1 MVTRGSTILS
11 PIRDI
16 QISAPNFNYEILSED
31 FGPFSEPA
39 ERSLEHQRK
48 ASEIFAYDGPDI
60 IRIGSRAHGTRIM
73 LSQLRP
79 PPYNYSPC
87 CNGHPYMLCFY
98 NMIQRDT
105 TDLVFKA
112 LAAPTRRELLDLLKD
127 RPKTT
132 GELCEAFPELNRCTV
147 MQHLKVL
154 EGADLIIVQRQG
166 RERWNYL
173 NPLPIKDIHDRWIG
187 SYAATAVTLLSRLST
202 NLSDKKEN
210 DKKSKKVKP
219 VKRTSP

>member
-1 MVTRGSTILS
+1 
-11 PIRDI
+11 
-16 QISAPNFNYEILSED
+16 
-31 FGPFSEPA
+31 
-39 ERSLEHQRK
+39 
-48 ASEIFAYDGPDI
+48 
-60 IRIGSRAHGTRIM
+60 
-73 LSQLRP
+73 
-79 PPYNYSPC
+79 
-87 CNGHPYMLCFY
+87 
-98 NMIQRDT
+98 MIQRDT

-127 RPKTT
+127 CPKTT

-187 SYAATAVTLLSRLST
+187 PYAATAVTLLSRLSM
-202 NLSDKKEN
+202 NLSDQKKTTRRA
-210 DKKSKKVKP
+210 KKAKSE
-219 VKRTSP
+219 KRTPL